1 MTARPDVPDEW
12 IDRIA
17 AIVEA
22 FPECVAD
29 RAWVGTRWRVRGST
43 VAHVFGG
50 EDQLFRLIFRAEPGE
65 VPAFENLGDPYFRT
79 EWGATTVG
87 IMLDERTD
95 WDEVAELLTDSY
107 CVQAPESLAS
117 QVERP
122 GPASS

>member
-1 MTARPDVPDEW
+1 MARKIERPLVPEHW
-12 IDRIA
+12 VLRLGRILGPLPR
-17 AIVEA
+17 VQE
-22 FPECVAD
+22 EN
-29 RAWVGTRWRVRGST
+29 AWVGTRWRVGQAT

-87 IMLDERTD
+87 IMIDDATD

-107 CVQAPESLAS
+107 CVQAPESLAAH
-117 QVERP
+117 VERP
-122 GPASS
+122 GS

>member
-1 MTARPDVPDEW
+1 MTDRPDVPDEW

-17 AIVEA
+17 TILDA

-87 IMLDERTD
+87 IMIDDATD

-107 CVQAPESLAS
+107 CVQAPESLAAH
-117 QVERP
+117 VERP
-122 GPASS
+122 GS